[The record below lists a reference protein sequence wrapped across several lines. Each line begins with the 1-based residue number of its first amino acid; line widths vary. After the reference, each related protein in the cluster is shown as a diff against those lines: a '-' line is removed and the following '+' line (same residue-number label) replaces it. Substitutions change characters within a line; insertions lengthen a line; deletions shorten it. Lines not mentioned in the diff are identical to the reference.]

1 MNDNSLNRWFAMINV
16 LPLLEPTCVMRVA
29 TTENTARKMTELLG
43 EMFDPDETAVASF
56 ETADGAWFLEAYF
69 AYDPDQEAI
78 RTLLRPML
86 GDAVMA
92 AQFSRIAPQDWV
104 KASLEGLKPVR
115 AGRFLVYG
123 EHDAGVAR
131 PHEWAMRID
140 AALAF
145 GTGHHGTTHGCL
157 LALAAE
163 LKKKRPK
170 SIIDVGTGTGILA
183 FGAARALKMKVVASD
198 IDPVAVLVAKENAR
212 LNGLHPWLDFYVGA
226 GMHHAKAR
234 SKRFEIIIANILARP
249 LCRLAPSLAKALL
262 PHGKVILSGLLVSDV
277 PAVLSAYRMQGL
289 YLMHKGVR
297 EGWATLT
304 LARGVSRRGSR
315 NSA

>member
-1 MNDNSLNRWFAMINV
+1 MIDV
-16 LPLLEPTCVMRVA
+16 LPLLEPTCVMRIA

-43 EMFDPDETAVASF
+43 EMLDPDETAVASF
-56 ETADGAWFLEAYF
+56 ETQDGRHWFLEAYF
-69 AYDPDQEAI
+69 TYEPDQEAL
-78 RTLLRPML
+78 RNLLRPML
-86 GDAVMA
+86 GDDAMH
-92 AQFSRIAPQDWV
+92 AQFSSLTPQDWV
-104 KASLEGLKPVR
+104 KASLEGLRPVR

-123 EHDAGVAR
+123 EHDTGVAR

-157 LALAAE
+157 LALEAE
-163 LKKKRPK
+163 LKKKRPQ

-183 FGAARALKMKVVASD
+183 FGAARALKMKIVAGD
-198 IDPVAVLVAKENAR
+198 IDPVAVRVAQENAR

-226 GMHHAKAR
+226 GLQHPKAR

-249 LCRLAPSLAKALL
+249 LCKLASSLAKALL

-289 YLMHKGVR
+289 YLVRKDVR
-297 EGWATLT
+297 EGWATLV
-304 LARGVSRRGSR
+304 LARGGTRVLRE
-315 NSA
+315 NTIHTL